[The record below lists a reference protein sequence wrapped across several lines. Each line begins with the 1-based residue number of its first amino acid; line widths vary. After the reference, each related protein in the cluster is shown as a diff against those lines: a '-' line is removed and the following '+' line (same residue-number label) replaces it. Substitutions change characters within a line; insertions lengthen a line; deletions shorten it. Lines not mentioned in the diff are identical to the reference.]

1 MRTVL
6 RDQSLRNPP
15 KTYYTIFS
23 LFMRTVLRDY
33 IFPLYEDSPPRI
45 DFYGFVLF
53 YLNPVLGLPT
63 ASVARPT
70 GSTMVPLVVLS
81 MSSCCPSVTW

>member
-15 KTYYTIFS
+15 KTI
-23 LFMRTVLRDY
+23 LHH
-33 IFPLYEDSPPRI
+33 IFPLYEDSPQRI
-45 DFYGFVLF
+45 AFYGFILL

-63 ASVARPT
+63 ANVARPT